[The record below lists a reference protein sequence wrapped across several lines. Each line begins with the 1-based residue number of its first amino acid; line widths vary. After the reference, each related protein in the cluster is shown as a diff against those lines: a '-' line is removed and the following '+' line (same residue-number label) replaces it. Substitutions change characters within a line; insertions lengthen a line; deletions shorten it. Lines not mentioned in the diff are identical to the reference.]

1 MATNSAAEMNDSSD
15 ERVKVVAVVGAT
27 VVAFAAIITCA
38 TESMAFL
45 NNPPW

>member
-1 MATNSAAEMNDSSD
+1 MAKNSATEMNVASD

-27 VVAFAAIITCA
+27 VVLFAAIIACA
-38 TESMAFL
+38 MISMAFL

>member
-1 MATNSAAEMNDSSD
+1 MAKPSASELKEIQD

-27 VVAFAAIITCA
+27 VVLLAGIIACA
-38 TESMAFL
+38 TISMAFL

>member
-1 MATNSAAEMNDSSD
+1 MAKSQAPEVSD

-27 VVAFAAIITCA
+27 VVLLASIIACA
-38 TESMAFL
+38 MVSMAFL

>member
-1 MATNSAAEMNDSSD
+1 MGKDSATKMNEPGD

-27 VVAFAAIITCA
+27 VVMFAGIIACA
-38 TESMAFL
+38 MISMAFL